1 VAWLSKFTLDTTAL
15 RRSRDY
21 RVLAL
26 GAIVSGLGSQ
36 AALVAVPVQ
45 VYLLTHSTALVG
57 LIGAAE
63 LVPMVIVSLFG
74 GAFADRLDRRQ
85 ILLTAQGATL
95 VSAGSLAALT
105 FSGHAPVWAIFV
117 LAALLAAAG
126 SLDQIARSSMIAGLA
141 GEWLRSAI
149 AFNFGMSQVTAVVG
163 PGLGGI
169 LIGVSGL
176 GWVYGLDAGSV
187 VLTIFAALTIAPQRP
202 QSHQQHEPI
211 VASVLTGL
219 RFVRSDQALLGSF
232 AIDLVAMTFGMPRAL
247 FAPLSLR
254 VFHAGAAGA
263 GLLYAAVSIGAAVAA
278 LSNAWLAGAR
288 WIGRITIA
296 MVVLWGAAIAAT
308 ALMPDIALAAL
319 LLAVAG
325 AADSISAVCRTTIAQ
340 LVTTDAMRGRMSAVF
355 TLVVTGGVRLGDIE
369 SGTVASVSTPRFS
382 VLSGG
387 LACLASVPIV
397 MFAFPALAHFDA
409 REHAAAMPALASS

>member
-1 VAWLSKFTLDTTAL
+1 MARLSKFTLDITAL

-21 RVLAL
+21 RVLEF
-26 GAIVSGLGSQ
+26 GAIVSGLGNQ

-45 VYLLTHSTALVG
+45 VYLQTHSTALVG

-74 GAFADRLDRRQ
+74 GALADRLDRRM
-85 ILLTAQGATL
+85 ILIAAQAATL
-95 VSAGSLAALT
+95 VSAGTLAALA
-105 FSGHAPVWAIFV
+105 FAGHPPVWAIFL

-126 SLDQIARSSMIAGLA
+126 SLDLIARSSMIAGLA

-149 AFNFGMSQVTAVVG
+149 SFNFGMSQLTAIVG

-169 LIGVSGL
+169 LIAAAGL
-176 GWVYGLDAGSV
+176 GWVYALDAASV

-202 QSHQQHEPI
+202 PLREHPHEPI
-211 VASVLTGL
+211 VASVVSGL
-219 RFVRSDQALLGSF
+219 RYVRSDQALLGSF

-247 FAPLSLR
+247 FAPLSIR

-263 GLLYAAVSIGAAVAA
+263 GLLYAAVSTGAAIAA

-296 MVVLWGAAIAAT
+296 MVVVWGFAIAAT

-340 LVTTDAMRGRMSAVF
+340 LVTTEDMRGRMSAVF
-355 TLVVTGGVRLGDIE
+355 TLVVSGGVRLGDIE
-369 SGTVASVSTPRFS
+369 SGTVASLTTPRFS

-387 LACLASVPIV
+387 LACLAGVGVV
-397 MFAFPALAHFDA
+397 MFAFPHLARFDA
-409 REHAAAMPALASS
+409 YEHSTAAPAPAG